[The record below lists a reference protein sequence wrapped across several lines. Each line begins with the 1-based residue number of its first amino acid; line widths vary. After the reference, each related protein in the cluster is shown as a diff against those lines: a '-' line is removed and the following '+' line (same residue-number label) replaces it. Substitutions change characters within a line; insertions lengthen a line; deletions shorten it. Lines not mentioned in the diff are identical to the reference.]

1 MIVTMIHSVLMFAL
15 LINLWM
21 KTTTLLVQNVMMDV
35 HHVVMESLAMD
46 VMIFVALDAQLTIIY
61 AMEAVSQTQTGTIE
75 TKYVSVSMSS
85 IGHHTT
91 AALRTVLYVVTQ
103 SVHVINVLSFI
114 LATSV
119 KLDVLMEHMFP
130 EVQGSALVPQDGLA
144 SLAKSRAILIA
155 SLVLKLM
162 KTYVQ
167 TAEEIRLE
175 MNVSF
180 AYQIGLL
187 RVTALL
193 SVLMALML
201 KVTQGLALVILD
213 GRRPTVIHHAIAFAI
228 PACRRIQK
236 HVQNVPEIRP
246 YRNVTCAF
254 LIGSMTIVK
263 LCAMRVKAFT
273 YMVLVA
279 SVPA

>member
-1 MIVTMIHSVLMFAL
+1 MKIYAQTVEEIRLEIYASFVYQIGLLQVTALLSVLTAHMLLETQGLALAILDGRRPTVIHHAIAFATPACRR
-15 LINLWM
+15 M
-21 KTTTLLVQNVMMDV
+21 KKHVQN
-35 HHVVMESLAMD
+35 
-46 VMIFVALDAQLTIIY
+46 ALEIRPYRTVTFAF
-61 AMEAVSQTQTGTIE
+61 
-75 TKYVSVSMSS
+75 S
-85 IGHHTT
+85 IG
-91 AALRTVLYVVTQ
+91 
-103 SVHVINVLSFI
+103 S
-114 LATSV
+114 ATSV